1 MSSREIREMSKDK
14 KIPRP
19 ALQAIYIKRKGFFCT
34 NHILYCPDLS
44 KADMTKAF
52 YLTCSRHNL
61 VYKIKRAK
69 QSREFMSDF
78 PNGCKE
84 T

>member
-1 MSSREIREMSKDK
+1 MPKDK
-14 KIPRP
+14 ETPRP
-19 ALQAIYIKRKGFFCT
+19 ALQAVYIKRKGFFCT
-34 NHILYCPDLS
+34 NHVLYCPDLS
-44 KADMTKAF
+44 KVDMTKAF

-61 VYKIKRAK
+61 VYKIKLPK
-69 QSREFMSDF
+69 QGQEFISDF

>member
-1 MSSREIREMSKDK
+1 MSKTEG
-14 KIPRP
+14 PARP
-19 ALQAIYIKRKGFFCT
+19 ALQAVYIKRKGFFCT

-44 KADMTKAF
+44 KADMTKTF
-52 YLTCSRHNL
+52 YLTCSRHRL
-61 VYKIKRAK
+61 IYKIKLPK
-69 QSREFMSDF
+69 QGQEFISDF

>member
-1 MSSREIREMSKDK
+1 MPKDQETS
-14 KIPRP
+14 RP
-19 ALQAIYIKRKGFFCT
+19 ALQAVYIKRKGFFCT

-44 KADMTKAF
+44 KAARTKAF
-52 YLTCSRHNL
+52 YLTCSRHHL
-61 VYKIKRAK
+61 IYKRKLAKRGP
-69 QSREFMSDF
+69 EFISDF